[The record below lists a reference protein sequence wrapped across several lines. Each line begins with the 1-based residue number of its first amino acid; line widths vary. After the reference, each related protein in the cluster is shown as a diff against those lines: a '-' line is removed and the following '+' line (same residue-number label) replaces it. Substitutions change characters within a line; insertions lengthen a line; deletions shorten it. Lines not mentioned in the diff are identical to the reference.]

1 MRVILIR
8 HGETDWNKEQVFR
21 GRVDIELNQI
31 GKEQARAVAEAL
43 KGVNIVA
50 IYSSPLSR
58 ALETAKIIGSYLNLK
73 PKVDAGFFDFDY
85 GDWQGMPHR
94 EVEKH
99 YPDLYK
105 KWHEEPHKLTMP
117 GGENLGDV
125 RKRATRALS
134 KLLLRYDNQTVAI
147 ISHRVVNKV
156 LLCAVLGLGNAHFW
170 HVKQDT
176 CAINVFDY
184 TQDGFTIYKLND
196 TCHLKPIE
204 DSLRTLDF

>member
-1 MRVILIR
+1 MR
-8 HGETDWNKEQVFR
+8 HGETDWNKRQVFR
-21 GRVDIELNQI
+21 GRLDIQLNQT
-31 GKEQARAVAEAL
+31 GKEQARAVAKAL
-43 KGVNIVA
+43 RGINMAA

-58 ALETAKIIGSYLNLK
+58 ALETAKVISGYLNLE
-73 PKVDAGFFDFDY
+73 PQVDDGFVDFDY

-117 GGENLGDV
+117 GGESLADV
-125 RKRATRALS
+125 RDRSTQALNKLLS
-134 KLLLRYDNQTVAI
+134 KHGNQTLAI

-156 LLCAVLGLGNAHFW
+156 LLCAVLSLGNAHFW
-170 HVKQDT
+170 CVKQDT

-184 TQDGFTIYKLND
+184 TKDSFIIYKLND
-196 TCHLKPIE
+196 TCHLKPVE
-204 DSLRTLDF
+204 DSLKTLDF